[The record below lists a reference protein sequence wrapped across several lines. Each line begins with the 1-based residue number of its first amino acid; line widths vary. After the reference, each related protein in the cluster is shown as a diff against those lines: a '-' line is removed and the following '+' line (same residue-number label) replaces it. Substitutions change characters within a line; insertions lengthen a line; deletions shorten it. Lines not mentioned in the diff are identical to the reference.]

1 MTQYCLW
8 NSLYQNSANLI
19 RCALLP
25 FEVFFETNAI
35 WWLVQ
40 DWHPWQKYLR
50 ESIFKPTANVNQIK
64 QNGGPTTTIDLKE
77 LELEENLNSSK

>member
-1 MTQYCLW
+1 MTCTGLA
-8 NSLYQNSANLI
+8 SLA
-19 RCALLP
+19 
-25 FEVFFETNAI
+25 
-35 WWLVQ
+35 
-40 DWHPWQKYLR
+40 KYLR